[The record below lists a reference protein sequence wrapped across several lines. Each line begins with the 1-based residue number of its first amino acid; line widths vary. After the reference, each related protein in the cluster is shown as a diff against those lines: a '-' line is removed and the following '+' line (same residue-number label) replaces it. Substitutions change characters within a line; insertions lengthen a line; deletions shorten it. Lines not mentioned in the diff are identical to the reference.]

1 MKILTFIHLYIE
13 NVNIFFKTLYAINYL
28 FTDSQTIHPLMKKKI
43 INQDLLEDE
52 TVNALVLQY
61 SRKRF

>member
-1 MKILTFIHLYIE
+1 MLTFFL
-13 NVNIFFKTLYAINYL
+13 KTLYAIIYL
-28 FTDSQTIHPLMKKKI
+28 FTDSQTIHPLMKKKL

>member
-13 NVNIFFKTLYAINYL
+13 NVNIFFKTLYAIIYL
-28 FTDSQTIHPLMKKKI
+28 FTDSQTIHQLMKKKL

>member
-1 MKILTFIHLYIE
+1 MLTF
-13 NVNIFFKTLYAINYL
+13 FFKTLYAIIYL
-28 FTDSQTIHPLMKKKI
+28 FTDSQTIHPLMKKKL